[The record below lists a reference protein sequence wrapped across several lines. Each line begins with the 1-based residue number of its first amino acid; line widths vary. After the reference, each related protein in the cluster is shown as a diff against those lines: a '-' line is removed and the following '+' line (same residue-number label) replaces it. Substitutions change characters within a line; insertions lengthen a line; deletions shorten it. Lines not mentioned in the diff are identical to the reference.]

1 MGIRFLGLKYGGNM
15 YLILLYDIRKEGN
28 YAKRQRRTFNTCKKY
43 LNHIQ
48 NSVFEGELL
57 ESQIINLKSEL
68 DKYIRSTKDSV
79 ILFKSRNKRW
89 LDKEFIGMIE
99 EDKTTNFI

>member
-1 MGIRFLGLKYGGNM
+1 MKDLKYGGNM

-48 NSVFEGELL
+48 NSVFEGQLDRSQYMELSL
-57 ESQIINLKSEL
+57 ALKGILNKDL
-68 DKYIRSTKDSV
+68 DSCIAFS
-79 ILFKSRNKRW
+79 SRNNVW
-89 LDKEFIGMIE
+89 MQKEFITKPLE
-99 EDKTTNFI
+99 EDDQFI